1 MELLVDDIQE
11 YIFSFLSLKEKIN
24 VIEVCKTFKHNIKNI
39 SILIPRMDAMIERNQ
54 SIDIRLSAEM
64 MSIADYIYIP
74 YRNANLE
81 FNNIHPLYRRHR
93 YNMKEK
99 CIVERCRER
108 RLDYIYSR
116 ICSIEHTCSEHYY
129 SKRKLPYC
137 LECFNIW
144 HSRVRVP
151 SFPAAL

>member
-1 MELLVDDIQE
+1 MELLTDDIQE
-11 YIFSFLSLKEKIN
+11 YIFSRLSLREKIN
-24 VIEVCKTFKHNIKNI
+24 VIEVCKTFRDNIKNI
-39 SILIPRMDAMIERNQ
+39 SILIPKMDGMIERNQ
-54 SIDIRLSAEM
+54 SIDKRQSAEM
-64 MSIADYIYIP
+64 MLIRDNKYIP

-81 FNNIHPLYRRHR
+81 FNKVHPLYRRHR

-108 RLDYIYSR
+108 RLEYIYSR
-116 ICSIEHTCSEHYY
+116 ICSTEEGSSEHYY

-144 HSRVRVP
+144 HSRDRVP
-151 SFPAAL
+151 SLVAAL